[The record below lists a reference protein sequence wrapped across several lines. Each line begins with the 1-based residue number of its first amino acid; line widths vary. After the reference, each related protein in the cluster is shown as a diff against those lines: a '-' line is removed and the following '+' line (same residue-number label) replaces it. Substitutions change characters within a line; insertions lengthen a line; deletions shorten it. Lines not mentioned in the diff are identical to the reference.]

1 HPRRL
6 RAPFSFAEPATY
18 ETKHPARRNSSETAR
33 LYSLTIEKAPG
44 AGVERAMTKTLMIT
58 LAAALLSSMIS
69 VSAFA
74 QSNDNVQVASAAPV
88 VRVDDV
94 AAAKALRAFIAA
106 QRPVAPIAA
115 ADMNGPRR

>member
-1 HPRRL
+1 
-6 RAPFSFAEPATY
+6 
-18 ETKHPARRNSSETAR
+18 
-33 LYSLTIEKAPG
+33 
-44 AGVERAMTKTLMIT
+44 MTKTLMIT

-74 QSNDNVQVASAAPV
+74 QSNDNVQVASAAAV

-106 QRPVAPIAA
+106 QRPAAGIAA
-115 ADMNGPRR
+115 PDMNGPRR

>member
-1 HPRRL
+1 
-6 RAPFSFAEPATY
+6 
-18 ETKHPARRNSSETAR
+18 
-33 LYSLTIEKAPG
+33 
-44 AGVERAMTKTLMIT
+44 MTKTLTIT
-58 LAAALLSSMIS
+58 LAAALLSSMLS

-74 QSNDNVQVASAAPV
+74 QSNGGNVQVASASPV

-115 ADMNGPRR
+115 PDMNGPRR

>member
-1 HPRRL
+1 
-6 RAPFSFAEPATY
+6 
-18 ETKHPARRNSSETAR
+18 
-33 LYSLTIEKAPG
+33 
-44 AGVERAMTKTLMIT
+44 MTKTLMIT
-58 LAAALLSSMIS
+58 VAAALLSSMIS

-74 QSNDNVQVASAAPV
+74 QSNDNVQLASAAPV